1 MPARKAVLKVK
12 VFKPTELTVGPVRLK
27 VLELVD
33 EKWEEV
39 KVSSKGQL
47 LSRLYDLAS
56 QQTYAVKRSIEE
68 GYVVAAAEGVGMTV
82 TDGEGVIKGARRL
95 LWPFPAKLIAVGV
108 ARAGMLASPEAAT
121 VDELEWYRVEGDG
134 EYYVFEGDVEAADD
148 DVVLVILRTE
158 AGDRYIVLATEEARA
173 RILKALPERRRGKRK
188 RRRRRRA

>member
-12 VFKPTELTVGPVRLK
+12 VFKPAELTVGPVRLK

-188 RRRRRRA
+188 RRRKRRA

>member
-1 MPARKAVLKVK
+1 MLKVK
-12 VFKPTELTVGPVRLK
+12 VFKPAELTVGPVRLK

-68 GYVVAAAEGVGMTV
+68 GYVVAAAEGGGMTV

-95 LWPFPAKLIAVGV
+95 LWSFPAKLIAVGV

>member
-12 VFKPTELTVGPVRLK
+12 VFKPAELTVGPVRLK
-27 VLELVD
+27 VLELID

-68 GYVVAAAEGVGMTV
+68 GYVVAAAEGVGVTV
-82 TDGEGVIKGARRL
+82 TDGEGAIKGARRL
-95 LWPFPAKLIAVGV
+95 FWPFPAKLIAVGV

-121 VDELEWYRVEGDG
+121 VDELEWYRVEGDK

-158 AGDRYIVLATEEARA
+158 AGDRYIVLATEEART

-188 RRRRRRA
+188 RRRKRRA